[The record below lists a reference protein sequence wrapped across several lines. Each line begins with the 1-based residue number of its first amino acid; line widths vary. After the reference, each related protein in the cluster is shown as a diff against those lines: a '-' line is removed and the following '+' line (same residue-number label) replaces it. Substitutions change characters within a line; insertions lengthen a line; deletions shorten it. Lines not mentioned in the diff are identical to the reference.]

1 MALKK
6 LLNKG
11 TVYKRNDNR
20 WGGAVRYR
28 DEQGVTRRK
37 SFCSTTKKAVLQK
50 INDYIER
57 FNKEVAEADEA
68 NKPLRKSMQKW
79 LEIFQYGTVRK
90 ATYDRKE
97 DSAKYY
103 IYPRIGDLII
113 SDMKCGKS
121 RRSIKIN
128 VMRIGN
134 SIKAT
139 EVYNEKNSCLRR
151 FQHLGF

>member
-11 TVYKRNDNR
+11 TVYKHNDNR

-28 DEQGVTRRK
+28 DEQGVIKRK
-37 SFCSTTKKAVLQK
+37 SFCSPTKKAVLQK

-68 NKPLRKSMQKW
+68 NKPLRNSMQKW
-79 LEIFQYGTVRK
+79 LKIFQYGTVRK

-97 DSAKYY
+97 DSAKLY
-103 IYPRIGDLII
+103 IYPRIGDMIV
-113 SDMKCGKS
+113 SDMKCGK
-121 RRSIKIN
+121 
-128 VMRIGN
+128 
-134 SIKAT
+134 
-139 EVYNEKNSCLRR
+139 LRR
-151 FQHLGF
+151 LIKTVATRTSDSIFKRKR